1 MICYNLHIVI
11 MAILSVTV
19 PVYKIH
25 MGISACR
32 VHVNIST
39 LHPLICGI
47 AFEEQGLDFM
57 AESFLSKCIS
67 MMTSERRLKQKNL
80 AESETNRFVETASP
94 FNPNIV
100 VGFFG

>member
-1 MICYNLHIVI
+1 MICYNLHIIVN

-39 LHPLICGI
+39 LHPLICGM
-47 AFEEQGLDFM
+47 AFYEQGLDFM
-57 AESFLSKCIS
+57 AESFLSKYIS
-67 MMTSERRLKQKNL
+67 MMTSERRINQKNQIG
-80 AESETNRFVETASP
+80 RASCRER
-94 FNPNIV
+94 V
-100 VGFFG
+100 

>member
-1 MICYNLHIVI
+1 

-25 MGISACR
+25 MGITACW

-47 AFEEQGLDFM
+47 AFYEQGLDFM
-57 AESFLSKCIS
+57 AESFLSKYIS
-67 MMTSERRLKQKNL
+67 MMTSERRINQKNL